1 MDWTPA
7 PRRTSQMRREQN
19 LALLGAVVSGAVVAV
34 GLLLLLIA
42 RVNPETGGRLRGV
55 LLDLLGPVWTVVKA
69 PFDGAA
75 RLADDAGDYFG
86 AVSENARLEAEL
98 DAANARLRAAAAD
111 VRAARQLKALLA
123 VREPNRRVIATTRIV
138 AATPGSVVRSAMI
151 AAGIDAGVTPGLPV
165 IGADGLIGRTVEA
178 GDSAA
183 RVLLLTDPASRVPVI
198 VARTGQ
204 AGLVAGRNR
213 PALALVDLVG
223 QAAPLANG
231 DRIVTSG
238 DGGVFPPGVPVGIVI
253 DARADPPLIRPA
265 ATALGAGYVT
275 VEAAWLPVPEAEA
288 GPIVDAPVPA
298 EARVKGAPQPRLR
311 GTDAVV
317 PP

>member
-1 MDWTPA
+1 
-7 PRRTSQMRREQN
+7 MRREQN

>member
-1 MDWTPA
+1 
-7 PRRTSQMRREQN
+7 MRREQN

-55 LLDLLGPVWTVVKA
+55 LLDLLSPVWTVVKA

-75 RLADDAGDYFG
+75 RLADDTGDYFG

-111 VRAARQLKALLA
+111 VRATRQLKALLA
-123 VREPNRRVIATTRIV
+123 VREPSRRVITTTRIV

-213 PALALVDLVG
+213 PALALIDLAG
-223 QAAPLANG
+223 QALPTNIKPLVNG

-311 GTDAVV
+311 GTEAVV

>member
-1 MDWTPA
+1 
-7 PRRTSQMRREQN
+7 MRREQN

-123 VREPNRRVIATTRIV
+123 VREPSRRVIATTRIV

-275 VEAAWLPVPEAEA
+275 VEAAWLPVPEAES